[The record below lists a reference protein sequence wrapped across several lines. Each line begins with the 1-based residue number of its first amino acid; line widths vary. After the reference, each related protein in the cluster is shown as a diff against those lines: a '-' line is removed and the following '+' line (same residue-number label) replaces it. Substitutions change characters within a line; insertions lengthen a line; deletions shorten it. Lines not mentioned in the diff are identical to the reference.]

1 MCSVPICVYVY
12 IYKHICMLYIF
23 AFTGCSSS
31 GKSNK
36 PLPGVKIKDY
46 LLSYIGISSYSF

>member
-12 IYKHICMLYIF
+12 IYKHIGMLYIF
-23 AFTGCSSS
+23 AFIGCSSS

-46 LLSYIGISSYSF
+46 LLSYIRISSYSF